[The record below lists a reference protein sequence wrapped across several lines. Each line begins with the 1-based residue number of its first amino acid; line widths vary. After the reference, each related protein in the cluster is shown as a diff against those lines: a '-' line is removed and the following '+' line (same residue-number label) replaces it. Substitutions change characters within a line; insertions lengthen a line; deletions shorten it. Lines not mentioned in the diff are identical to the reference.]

1 MSLGQLQWEEDNH
14 RHHFRDPSHP
24 RPPYA
29 QPLVPLSEYRDA
41 SASDE
46 ITAYLQSEKGL
57 SWLALQMAEFD
68 HSASTVMTDFH
79 ASIKEKFE
87 QEVLPRLPKSLPL
100 FPWSEGGPLHP
111 DILGKSL
118 PPLLWALPWAKGG
131 PLHLPSLPPHLLK
144 EVLGKYWDRR
154 MQLSVE
160 QNLKWSIKRLALLV
174 PSCSLGFEGTKQ
186 CILHAI
192 RKAMGPVGP
201 AVRFCLD
208 SALPSG
214 FFGPAVALVI
224 FTHQALR
231 RAKKVAEKKA
241 VVMNERTQ
249 HHQGKDCEAFTD
261 G

>member
-1 MSLGQLQWEEDNH
+1 
-14 RHHFRDPSHP
+14 
-24 RPPYA
+24 
-29 QPLVPLSEYRDA
+29 
-41 SASDE
+41 
-46 ITAYLQSEKGL
+46 
-57 SWLALQMAEFD
+57 
-68 HSASTVMTDFH
+68 
-79 ASIKEKFE
+79 
-87 QEVLPRLPKSLPL
+87 
-100 FPWSEGGPLHP
+100 
-111 DILGKSL
+111 
-118 PPLLWALPWAKGG
+118 
-131 PLHLPSLPPHLLK
+131 
-144 EVLGKYWDRR
+144 

-201 AVRFCLD
+201 AVRFCFD

-231 RAKKVAEKKA
+231 RAKRHIEQHERAKAEKESEGVAEKKA
-241 VVMNERTQ
+241 GLMNDERTQ
-249 HHQGKDCEAFTD
+249 HHQGKDCEACTD